1 MGMPARSFQAATT
14 KGKALVKND
23 YLFLTVRNDK
33 EQDTPM
39 EQDFTAVCQG
49 LAWKAT
55 STGEKARLSF
65 VLTTLHTVARHLYSL
80 NCLKTGPG
88 VEGKHSGEMPSSEPH
103 HN

>member
-39 EQDFTAVCQG
+39 EQGFTAVCQG
-49 LAWKAT
+49 LAWKAM
-55 STGEKARLSF
+55 STGESACLSLSYSPSF
-65 VLTTLHTVARHLYSL
+65 TLCH
-80 NCLKTGPG
+80 GIFI
-88 VEGKHSGEMPSSEPH
+88 PSIV
-103 HN
+103 